1 MKKITIISIVLFTAI
16 QFRCFAQ
23 DIHFSQ
29 FNEAPMLL
37 NPALTGAF
45 NGDHRAILNY
55 KNQWGSVAKPYQT
68 YAFSYDAGLFK
79 QKLQTGYLGIGISVF
94 KDIAGDMKFGTTQA
108 NLSVAYHQELNEN
121 NELTA
126 GIQGGYTGRSLD
138 PSGEQWDNQY
148 DGISGFDGSL
158 PSGETSTFQNFSYG
172 DFSGGLVWNYFSKE
186 MYSTANNALK
196 LNLGGCVEHINQ
208 PKLSFYQ
215 MKDDKLWLKYAV
227 HGGAWIGI
235 KNTNTSIIPSAVFW
249 KQGSSQE
256 ITAGSMFR
264 FRLKEESKYTGFVKE
279 FAFSLGGFYRV
290 NDAVIASTQFELGSW
305 ALGMS
310 YDVNVS
316 GLKAASNGRGGL
328 EVYLRY
334 ISPNPFKTKTNKSF
348 Y

>member
-1 MKKITIISIVLFTAI
+1 MKKLTIISVVLIIAI
-16 QFRCFAQ
+16 QIRCTAQ

-37 NPALTGAF
+37 NPALTGSF

-79 QKLQTGYLGIGISVF
+79 QRFQTGYLGIGISVF
-94 KDIAGDMKFGTTQA
+94 KDIAGDMKFGTSQA
-108 NLSVAYHQELNEN
+108 NLSVAYHQELNDN
-121 NELTA
+121 NELAA

-138 PSGEQWDNQY
+138 PTGEEWDNQY
-148 DGISGFDGSL
+148 DGTGFNGNLS
-158 PSGETSTFQNFSYG
+158 SGETSTFQNFSYG

-196 LNLGGCVEHINQ
+196 LNLGACVDHINQ

-215 MKDDKLWLKYAV
+215 IKNDKLFMKYTV
-227 HGGAWIGI
+227 HGGAWIGL
-235 KNTNTSIIPSAVFW
+235 KNTNTSIIPSFAFW

-256 ITAGSMFR
+256 IMAGTMFR

-279 FAFSLGGFYRV
+279 SAFSLGGFYRV
-290 NDAVIASTQFELGSW
+290 KDAAIACVQFEIGSW
-305 ALGMS
+305 AFGVS

-316 GLKAASNGRGGL
+316 GLKVASSGRGGL
-328 EVYLRY
+328 EVFMRY